1 MKPIYIIDTNV
12 VVAGLIS
19 SQTDSPV
26 VRILDC
32 MLSAVFPFVL
42 SPALLTE
49 YRTVLLRPKLTKL
62 HGLSAEQID
71 NVLTELAQHGIV
83 LPPHAS
89 QTVPS
94 SPDPGDQF
102 LWDLLALRPDL
113 ILVTGDQRLLE
124 DAGME
129 QRVLTPLALASRLQH

>member
-26 VRILDC
+26 VRILDN
-32 MLSAVFPFVL
+32 MLSAAFPFVV
-42 SPALLTE
+42 STALLAE
-49 YRTVLLRPKLTKL
+49 YRNVLLRPKLTKL

-71 NVLTELAQHGIV
+71 IVLTELAQHGIV
-83 LPPHAS
+83 LTPQAS
-89 QTVPS
+89 QTVLS
-94 SPDPGDQF
+94 APDPGDQF

-113 ILVTGDQRLLE
+113 MLVTGDQRLLQ
-124 DAGME
+124 DVSMG
-129 QRVLTPLALASRLQH
+129 QRVIAALALASRLQQ